1 MNYTQN
7 VLNIIKTQA
16 NGFVNDQLKW
26 QRLRIESLEKQI
38 KKKDDRIKNLEE
50 LLAYADKFNL
60 INTQ

>member
-7 VLNIIKTQA
+7 DLNIIKTQA

-38 KKKDDRIKNLEE
+38 IKKDDRIKNLEE

>member
-7 VLNIIKTQA
+7 DLNIIKTQA

-38 KKKDDRIKNLEE
+38 IKKDDRIKDLEE

>member
-7 VLNIIKTQA
+7 DLNIIKTQA

-26 QRLRIESLEKQI
+26 QRLRTESLEKQI
-38 KKKDDRIKNLEE
+38 IKKDDRIKNLEE

>member
-7 VLNIIKTQA
+7 DLNIIKTQA

-38 KKKDDRIKNLEE
+38 IKKDDRIKNLEE
-50 LLAYADKFNL
+50 LLAYADKFKL